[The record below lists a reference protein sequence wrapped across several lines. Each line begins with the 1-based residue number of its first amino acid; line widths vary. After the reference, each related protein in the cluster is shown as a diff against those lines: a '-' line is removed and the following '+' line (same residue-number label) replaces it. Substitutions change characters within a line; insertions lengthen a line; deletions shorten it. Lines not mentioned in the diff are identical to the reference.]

1 MTSILDIPGSNALN
15 PFTAIFTS
23 VCTSPS
29 SSATINDT
37 VTHIVALVTACRD
50 PNTKLYELWDAL
62 FTAVV
67 THPESHATLLI
78 LVNALAA
85 QPPTQIRLSYT
96 AQFQLSRYL
105 QPDGKLDW
113 SQLPRYH
120 DLWRDTHDV
129 LEAWRDWDGVRASG
143 GQKLDYPVSTYYL
156 RFCKFSAAG
165 LKTAEHGKG
174 HNSLSIW
181 VFYACRNVLER
192 KGPEPR
198 QSKPHRLSSEQLWAL
213 DVCIAATWLRDG
225 ARALY
230 ETDVAFLRKHW
241 TAALDDETQLWP
253 CDRGLT
259 RERWSLWEDRLRGL
273 AIDEA
278 HFEEY
283 TRSIMSEAA
292 NVVNELLQSN

>member
-1 MTSILDIPGSNALN
+1 MTTILDIPGSNALN
-15 PFTAIFTS
+15 PFTGAFTS

-29 SSATINDT
+29 SSATINAT

-50 PNTKLYELWDAL
+50 PNTKLYELWDAF

-67 THPESHATLLI
+67 TRPESHPVLLR
-78 LVNALAA
+78 LLDALAA
-85 QPPTQIRLSYT
+85 QPPGQIRLSYT
-96 AQFQLSRYL
+96 AQSQLSRYL

-113 SQLPRYH
+113 SLLPRYH
-120 DLWRDTHDV
+120 DMWSDTHDV

-143 GQKLDYPVSTYYL
+143 AQNLDCPVSTYHL
-156 RFCKFSAAG
+156 RFCEFSAAG
-165 LKTAEHGKG
+165 LKAAEHGKG

-192 KGPEPR
+192 EEPEPR
-198 QSKPHRLSSEQLWAL
+198 QSKPHRLSSEQLWVL
-213 DVCIAATWLRDG
+213 DVRVAATWLRDG
-225 ARALY
+225 ARVLW
-230 ETDVAFLRKHW
+230 ETDVEYLREHW
-241 TAALDDETQLWP
+241 AAALDDETQLWP
-253 CDRGLT
+253 CNKGLT
-259 RERWSLWEDRLRGL
+259 RGRWSLWEDRLRGL